1 MSPPD
6 GLLGYAMA
14 LELIDNCSETPR
26 KEVGG
31 QALLEGV
38 MMKSR
43 TGYAVAARR
52 ADGAIVLLQVPY
64 KSLSESYRW
73 LKAPFVRGVVALV
86 EMLVIGTRALQWS
99 AGIFESNLR
108 DEGRKSA
115 ENPLPQSVSEGWS
128 QQGFLFA
135 ILASLGFAA
144 ILVVVLPHSLALGFG
159 LLPGVREIVW
169 WMGASS
175 FDEATFPVLF
185 HLVSGIFR
193 ALIVVCY
200 IAVISLNRD
209 IRRVFGYHAAE
220 HQAAWAFE
228 KGDDLTVDR
237 VRTFPRVHPRC
248 GTAFLATVLL
258 ISIVVF
264 ALGTG
269 LMQAMVEGYGDWPW
283 WQRKVLVLP
292 LHLALLPLIG
302 ALSFEA
308 LKASA
313 RNPDR
318 FLARL
323 ALSPGLL
330 LQRMTTRRSDEG
342 QLEVAI
348 VALRAALAI
357 HPEMRDVQR
366 FVVQGLHSDYVDQRV
381 RPWNP
386 QTSGVNV

>member
-1 MSPPD
+1 
-6 GLLGYAMA
+6 MA

-26 KEVGG
+26 NEVGG

-64 KSLSESYRW
+64 KSLGESCRW
-73 LKAPFVRGVVALV
+73 LKAPFVRGIVALV

-99 AGIFESNLR
+99 AGVFEGNPRS
-108 DEGRKSA
+108 DGREQSVD
-115 ENPLPQSVSEGWS
+115 PLPRKVSEGWS
-128 QQGFLFA
+128 RQGFLFA
-135 ILASLGFAA
+135 VLASLGFAA
-144 ILVVVLPHSLALGFG
+144 FLVVVLPHSLALGFG
-159 LLPGVREIVW
+159 FLPGVREIVW

-185 HLVSGIFR
+185 HLVSGVFR
-193 ALIVVCY
+193 ALIVVGY
-200 IAVISLNRD
+200 IAAISLNRD

-228 KGDDLTVDR
+228 RGDDLTVER
-237 VRTFPRVHPRC
+237 VGTFPRVHPRC

-258 ISIVVF
+258 VSIVVF

-269 LMQAMVEGYGDWPW
+269 LLQALVGGYGDWPW
-283 WQRKVLVLP
+283 WRRKLLVLP
-292 LHLALLPLIG
+292 LHVGLLPLIG

-313 RNPDR
+313 RNPDH

-330 LQRMTTRRSDEG
+330 LQRLTTRRPDEG
-342 QLEVAI
+342 QLEVAL

-357 HPEMRDVQR
+357 HPETKDLRR
-366 FVVQGLHSDYVDQRV
+366 YVVQGLHSDQMDQRV

-386 QTSGVNV
+386 QISEGTV